1 MLVGR
6 KEGKGESQNQIGNPG
21 VGGRSAPWSPARV
34 RPSRFGTGSSWAARL
49 RSKGRPLHAP
59 GLLCEGN
66 TKERE
71 KHVFRFEG
79 GRQASQE
86 LPEPGWLISL
96 GK

>member
-6 KEGKGESQNQIGNPG
+6 KEGKGESQNQMGNTG
-21 VGGRSAPWSPARV
+21 ISGRSAPWSPARV
-34 RPSRFGTGSSWAARL
+34 RSSRFGTGSSWAARL

-71 KHVFRFEG
+71 NHVFRFEG
-79 GRQASQE
+79 GGQQLQDA
-86 LPEPGWLISL
+86 
-96 GK
+96 